1 MSAVMKL
8 MGPHE
13 VPHVNAKGESD
24 RYFRLNT

>member
-1 MSAVMKL
+1 MKL